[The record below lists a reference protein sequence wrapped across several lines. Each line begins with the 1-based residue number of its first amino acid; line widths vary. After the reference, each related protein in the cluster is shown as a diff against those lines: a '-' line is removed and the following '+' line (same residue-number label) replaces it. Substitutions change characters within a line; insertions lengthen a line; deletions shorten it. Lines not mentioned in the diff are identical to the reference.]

1 MRIGLRTKKLGYS
14 VATLGCLA
22 GSALAFVATQDP
34 VDDSIARSAGP
45 LIKDIRA
52 NATDAAHAPSREELI
67 ALCNVRLRRP
77 LYDPPPPRPVVKELP
92 PLQVE
97 VLGTILEDT
106 NSVALVRGA
115 QGGMEYKRVGD
126 SVGPADSPARLI
138 EITDTAITVER
149 GQERVTLRV
158 NNSER
163 H

>member
-1 MRIGLRTKKLGYS
+1 MRIGLRAKKLGYS
-14 VATLGCLA
+14 LATLGCLA
-22 GSALAFVATQDP
+22 GSALAVFASLEP
-34 VDDSIARSAGP
+34 VDAGVARSAGP
-45 LIKDIRA
+45 VKKGSSAI
-52 NATDAAHAPSREELI
+52 AAEVAHGPSREELV
-67 ALCNVRLRRP
+67 ALSSVRLRRP

-126 SVGPADSPARLI
+126 SVGPADSPAKLI
-138 EITDTAITVER
+138 EISGTAITVER

-158 NNSER
+158 NSSER

>member
-1 MRIGLRTKKLGYS
+1 MGLRTKKLGYS
-14 VATLGCLA
+14 AATLGCLA
-22 GSALAFVATQDP
+22 GSAFAVFAALEP
-34 VDDSIARSAGP
+34 VDARVARSAGP
-45 LIKDIRA
+45 VKKGSPAIA
-52 NATDAAHAPSREELI
+52 ADAAHAPSREELV
-67 ALCNVRLRRP
+67 ALSSVRLRRP
-77 LYDPPPPRPVVKELP
+77 LYDPPPPRPTVKELP

-97 VLGTILEDT
+97 VLGTILEDA
-106 NSVALVRGA
+106 NSVALVRGV